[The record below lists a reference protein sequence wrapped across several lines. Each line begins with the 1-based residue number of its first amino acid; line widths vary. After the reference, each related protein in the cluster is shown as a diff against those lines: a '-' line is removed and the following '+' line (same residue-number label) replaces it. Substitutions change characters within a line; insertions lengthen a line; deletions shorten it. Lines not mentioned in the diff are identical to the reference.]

1 MRSLFSYFVVC
12 LVLSCNIAAADDL
25 LIFSA
30 SWCGPCRALKQAIEK
45 DPSLVDGFSVHLID
59 IDENPGSAATHGVK
73 IVPTLVRVMENG
85 KTVKKVGFTSS
96 ADLRQWLQKKN

>member
-1 MRSLFSYFVVC
+1 MRTLLSYFAVC
-12 LVLSCNIAAADDL
+12 LVLSGSIASADEL

-30 SWCGPCRALKQAIEK
+30 KWCGPCRALKKAIEK

-59 IDENPGSAATHGVK
+59 IDENPDAARGYGVK
-73 IVPTLVRVMENG
+73 IVPTLVRVTEDG
-85 KTVKKVGFTSS
+85 STLKKVGFTSP